1 MFLHKVAKFYTDA
14 CMVGARTCP
23 PDHTSVYKIRWLCG
37 DVFPLVFNKS
47 CSNLV
52 SLLISCGVL
61 FSHVDRFSLTA
72 PSAKVEKTVK
82 GSWFGN
88 DKCCLAK
95 SQRVLKAFSFQIK
108 SRDKI
113 YLIHLNFFGLWKKK
127 TNKVLW
133 FTLMLRLIAET
144 KLLLNDEKHAICLK
158 YTGLQLAHMT
168 SPQGVSVAAGT
179 TIPGTDRTYVALG
192 DQGSFVRI
200 LRWMLRLC
208 DVTSF
213 RRSTLPVWSLNDV
226 L

>member
-1 MFLHKVAKFYTDA
+1 MFLHKVGV
-14 CMVGARTCP
+14 VGARTCP

-113 YLIHLNFFGLWKKK
+113 YLIHLNVFGLWKKNQQSFVIYSYVKADRGNK
-127 TNKVLW
+127 TVTQRWKACHLFEIYRV
-133 FTLMLRLIAET
+133 TVSAH
-144 KLLLNDEKHAICLK
+144 DEPARR
-158 YTGLQLAHMT
+158 G
-168 SPQGVSVAAGT
+168 
-179 TIPGTDRTYVALG
+179 TYVALG